1 MECPVCASP
10 SLRRSRRRSL
20 NDYLLSITGVL
31 PWRCNQCQTRFRGRP
46 IPVRFFWYA
55 HCETCGNFDLQRV
68 APERVPGTTAVFWK
82 ALGFAALRCDPCRNN
97 FFTVRPMLLRKKAAG
112 AGTSLA

>member
-1 MECPVCASP
+1 M
-10 SLRRSRRRSL
+10 
-20 NDYLLSITGVL
+20 
-31 PWRCNQCQTRFRGRP
+31 
-46 IPVRFFWYA
+46 RFFWYA